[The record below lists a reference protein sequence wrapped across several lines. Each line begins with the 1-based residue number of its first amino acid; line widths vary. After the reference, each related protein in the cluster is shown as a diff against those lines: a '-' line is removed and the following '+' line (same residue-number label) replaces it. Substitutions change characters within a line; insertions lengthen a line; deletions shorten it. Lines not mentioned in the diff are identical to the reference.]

1 MSLIVT
7 LTGSYPPHPDIDPPR
22 SLSIEEAE
30 PSIRYAVEQQQQA
43 VGDKLIYWLY
53 VSGQPQDDIVSIY
66 AKGLDGLE
74 GEHLP
79 FKVVG
84 EIKHTSPIALRE
96 LEIAHQ
102 AVGGK
107 PLKIH
112 ITGAML
118 MAEHNSIE
126 LTEKSPARYREDD
139 KNLRRNLIIDI
150 ANALAEE
157 ARLLTNNTSLNVRYL
172 QIDEPP
178 LTAGVDPALAK
189 EAIEII
195 AKASKVPVVLHVCGD
210 ISPIMSQLLE
220 MQVDILNVEG
230 QHLIRVRDL
239 TSQLLRDHG
248 KKLAIGCLP
257 VNANEIPTERQ
268 LERDLLRMADRFG
281 AENIWGITPNCGMR
295 WSDREVARLRLNR
308 LANVAFKVA
317 LRFEQA

>member
-22 SLSIEEAE
+22 SLTIEEAE
-30 PSIRYAVEQQQQA
+30 PSIRFAVEQQQQA
-43 VGDKLIYWLY
+43 VSGRPVNWLY

-66 AKGLDGLE
+66 AKGLDGLK

-79 FKVVG
+79 FKVVS
-84 EIKHTSPIALRE
+84 EIKHTTPIALRE

-102 AVGGK
+102 AIDGK
-107 PLKIH
+107 PLKAH

-126 LTEKSPARYREDD
+126 LTENSPVLYRNDD
-139 KNLRRNLIIDI
+139 PDLRRHLIIDI

-157 ARLLTNNTSLNVRYL
+157 TRLLTNNSSLNIQYV

-178 LTAGVDPALAK
+178 LTAGADSTLAK

-195 AKASKVPVVLHVCGD
+195 AKASKVPVILHVCGD
-210 ISPIMSQLLE
+210 ISPIMNQLLDI
-220 MQVDILNVEG
+220 QVDILNVEG
-230 QHLIRVRDL
+230 QHLTRVRDL
-239 TSQLLRDHG
+239 TPQLLRDHG

-268 LERDLLRMADRFG
+268 LERDLLRMADRYG

-295 WSDREVARLRLNR
+295 WSDRDVARLRLDR
-308 LANVAFKVA
+308 LANVALKVA
-317 LRFEQA
+317 SRFEQA